1 MVSAHQTTV
10 PPPKV
15 SPSPNFQMLVT
26 MLEADDFLGKIVIG
40 KVSAGAIRVGQPI
53 KVLNTK
59 GEKIDEGN
67 VIKILAKRGLQRLL
81 RENGTPRGVVC
92 MACVALCWSV
102 TAIGVVCKWLD
113 TDSTRSCVW

>member
-1 MVSAHQTTV
+1 
-10 PPPKV
+10 
-15 SPSPNFQMLVT
+15 MLVT

-40 KVSAGAIRVGQPI
+40 KVSAGSIRVGQPI

-81 RENGTPRGVVC
+81 RENGASPLALWRG
-92 MACVALCWSV
+92 
-102 TAIGVVCKWLD
+102 WL
-113 TDSTRSCVW
+113 R